1 MPSTSHAQCS
11 GTKKAQSCEL
21 LIKDFNAYKK
31 RQGFTKKYKAYPRSL
46 DRSKSS
52 QLSVHTEQF
61 QISDFRDRDQRPR
74 PGGVCDSE
82 SDSDSD
88 RS

>member
-31 RQGFTKKYKAYPRSL
+31 RQGFNTKKYKAYPRSV

-61 QISDFRDRDQRPR
+61 QISETEINDRDPEAFVTVRATVNRDR
-74 PGGVCDSE
+74 S
-82 SDSDSD
+82 
-88 RS
+88 

>member
-21 LIKDFNAYKK
+21 LIEDFNAYTK

-46 DRSKSS
+46 DRSPQSTQS
-52 QLSVHTEQF
+52 NFRF
-61 QISDFRDRDQRPR
+61 QISETEINDRDPEAFVTVRATVNRDR
-74 PGGVCDSE
+74 S
-82 SDSDSD
+82 
-88 RS
+88 